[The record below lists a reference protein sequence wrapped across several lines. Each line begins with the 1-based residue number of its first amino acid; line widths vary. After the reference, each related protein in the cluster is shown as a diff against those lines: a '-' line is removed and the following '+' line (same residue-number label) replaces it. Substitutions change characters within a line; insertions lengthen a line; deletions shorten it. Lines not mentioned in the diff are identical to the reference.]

1 LDAGILAAASEATT
15 GLGEFLW
22 TQFHETPWRFWEAF
36 QWRDFWLRLILDDRY
51 LVCYFLPLLP
61 VLMLLRQ
68 RHLRIGIVVTCLI
81 FLTYVFGLFYAL
93 FWLGMCVLFHRL
105 GEQFAV
111 EAKRTDVI
119 RWGPP
124 LAAGAC
130 IVGWCLFTDALQHVG
145 LPDQWNQGLFA
156 HARGLFPLGARALWW
171 EPRFVEMYVRPD
183 AADPTQMFRAIFWNP
198 HNIGTA
204 YFTIRML
211 QYFSEIKRDGIPRA
225 RRTLLNFLAFVC
237 YAPTLMQGPIERYKE
252 FQDEMDTCHQR
263 RGWHN
268 VPPAFARIAWGIIK
282 SLLVVRFFGWV
293 LYFHVGVNNPDVDF
307 YAHPE
312 RAQSYAVL
320 YFAVFLQI
328 WCLYLEFS
336 GYCDVA
342 AGMSR
347 LLGYRL
353 IENFNWP
360 WLATSMRDF
369 WRRWHISL
377 SFMLRDYV
385 YIPLGGNRRHAALNV
400 VITFLLIGAW
410 HAPTKPQVTIWGIVM
425 GLMVVVNQQWVA
437 WMKSIEA
444 APATRLA
451 AIRRGVRKLRPLPQ
465 ICSWALTMNAFCLSL
480 LIFFGG
486 SGAIRVVWELIRRPA
501 EWLVQAW
508 NQCAF

>member
-1 LDAGILAAASEATT
+1 MDAGILADASDAAS

-22 TQFHETPWRFWEAF
+22 TQLRDTPWRFWEAF

-61 VLMLLRQ
+61 ILMLLSGR
-68 RHLRIGIVVTCLI
+68 RLRVGIVLTGLV
-81 FLTYVFGLFYAL
+81 FLTYVFGVFYAL
-93 FWLGMCVLFHRL
+93 FWLGMCVAFHRL
-105 GEQFAV
+105 GERFAI

-124 LAAGAC
+124 LAAIVC
-130 IVGWCLFTDALQHVG
+130 IVGWYLITQALQHLKMSTEFNLWV
-145 LPDQWNQGLFA
+145 FE
-156 HARGLFPLGARALWW
+156 HARWLFPLGARGLWW
-171 EPRFVEMYVRPD
+171 EPRFVEMYPHPD
-183 AADPTQMFRAIFWNP
+183 ALDPIQMFRAVFWNP

-211 QYFSEIKRDGIPRA
+211 QYFSEIKRDTIPRA

-252 FQDEMDTCHQR
+252 FQDEMDTCHER

-268 VPPAFARIAWGIIK
+268 VAPALARMGWGIVK
-282 SLLVVRFFGWV
+282 SFLVVRYLGWV
-293 LYFHVGVNNPDVDF
+293 LWFHVGIRPDGP
-307 YAHPE
+307 YYEHPDQIE
-312 RAQSYAVL
+312 SYAAL
-320 YFAVFLQI
+320 YFGIFLQI
-328 WCLYLEFS
+328 FCLYLEFS

-342 AGMSR
+342 AGMAR
-347 LLGYRL
+347 LLGYRQ
-353 IENFNWP
+353 IENFRWP
-360 WLATSMRDF
+360 WLATSMRDV

-377 SFMLRDYV
+377 SFMARDYV
-385 YIPLGGNRRHAALNV
+385 YIPLGGNRRHPALNV
-400 VITFLLIGAW
+400 VVTFFLIGVW
-410 HAPTKPQVTIWGIVM
+410 HAPKFQMAMWGIVM

-444 APATRLA
+444 APASRLA

-465 ICSWALTMNAFCLSL
+465 ICSWALTMNAFVFSL

-486 SGAIRVVWELIRRPA
+486 SGAIRVGWELIRRPA
-501 EWLVQAW
+501 EWLAQAW
-508 NQCAF
+508 GL